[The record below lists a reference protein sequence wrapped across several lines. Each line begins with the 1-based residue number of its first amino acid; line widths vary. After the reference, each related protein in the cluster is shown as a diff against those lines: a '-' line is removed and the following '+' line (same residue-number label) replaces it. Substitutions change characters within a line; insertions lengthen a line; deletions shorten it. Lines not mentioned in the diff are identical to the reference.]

1 MISKS
6 QQKSINKQNTFQDAY
21 NAVLHLVQLKSS
33 LSKKEEETL
42 SLLIDQK
49 LMSELNQSLKE
60 AKEGKLEPLSNI
72 I

>member
-1 MISKS
+1 MLTKQKKS
-6 QQKSINKQNTFQDAY
+6 DKKVGVFQDAY
-21 NAVLHLVQLKSS
+21 NAILQLSNIKPL
-33 LSKKEEETL
+33 LSEKEEETL
-42 SLLIDQK
+42 SILIDQK